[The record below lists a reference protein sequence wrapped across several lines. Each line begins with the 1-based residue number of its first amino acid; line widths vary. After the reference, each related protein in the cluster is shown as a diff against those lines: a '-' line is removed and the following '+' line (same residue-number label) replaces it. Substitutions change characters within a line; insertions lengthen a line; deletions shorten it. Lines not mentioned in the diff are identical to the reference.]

1 MKKEKWNENEK
12 LYFELTTIEENE
24 YLLNDEDFNL
34 NSPPLSDIKIEILK
48 RKLVAGTI
56 TAINE
61 RKKIRQI
68 IDDMNKGIYPE

>member
-12 LYFELTTIEENE
+12 LYFELTTIEKFES
-24 YLLNDEDFNL
+24 LLNDSDMDL

-56 TAINE
+56 TSINE
-61 RKKIRQI
+61 RKKIREI
-68 IDDMNKGIYPE
+68 IQDMNKGIYPE